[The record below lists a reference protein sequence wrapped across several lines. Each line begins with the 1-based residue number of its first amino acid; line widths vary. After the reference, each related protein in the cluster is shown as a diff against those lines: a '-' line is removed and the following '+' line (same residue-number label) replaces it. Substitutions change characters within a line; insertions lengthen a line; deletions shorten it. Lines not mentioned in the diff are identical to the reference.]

1 MIFATKRIDPWATPG
16 CVFTRYSGG
25 VNLLDPDPET
35 IDLRDIELGMSR
47 IVRYNGQT
55 KDAITIGEHCVRL
68 ADWYCWL
75 DLEIHLLLHDAAEAY
90 IGDIVSPLKA
100 LLPTV
105 KEIES
110 KLISAIYVKFGLTE
124 PDWKHIHAIEA
135 EYFDD
140 EFRAAQLG
148 ITVNRDPWIDRVLRH
163 L

>member
-1 MIFATKRIDPWATPG
+1 MFATKRIDPWTTPG

-47 IVRYNGQT
+47 IVRFNGQT
-55 KDAITIGEHCVRL
+55 KDAITVGEHCVRL
-68 ADWYCWL
+68 ADWHGS

-90 IGDIVSPLKA
+90 TGDIVSPLKQ
-100 LLPTV
+100 LLP
-105 KEIES
+105 EIADIERR
-110 KLISAIYVKFGLTE
+110 LISAIYVKFGLIE
-124 PDWKHIHAIEA
+124 PDWEHIHAIEA
-135 EYFDD
+135 LYFDD

-148 ITVNRDPWIDRVLRH
+148 ITVSRDPWIDRVLRH